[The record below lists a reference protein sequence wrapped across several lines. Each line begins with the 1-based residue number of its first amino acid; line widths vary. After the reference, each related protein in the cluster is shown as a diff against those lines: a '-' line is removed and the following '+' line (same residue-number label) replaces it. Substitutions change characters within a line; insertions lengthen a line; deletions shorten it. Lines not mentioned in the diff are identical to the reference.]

1 MNYLF
6 IREIVNNRVVVGMSK
21 LELEGRT
28 ELRELNGRMVEV
40 FIPSREGPS
49 WEDVRPILE
58 KMGRILKE
66 KKQKQKI

>member
-1 MNYLF
+1 
-6 IREIVNNRVVVGMSK
+6 MSK

-40 FIPSREGPS
+40 FIPTRKPS
-49 WEDVRPILE
+49 WEELRPILE

-66 KKQKQKI
+66 RQQKEKL